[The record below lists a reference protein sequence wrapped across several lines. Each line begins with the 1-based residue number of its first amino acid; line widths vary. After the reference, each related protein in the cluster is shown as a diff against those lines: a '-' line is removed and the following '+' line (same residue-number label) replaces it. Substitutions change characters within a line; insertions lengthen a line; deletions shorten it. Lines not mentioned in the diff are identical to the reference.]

1 METPE
6 IINPLTAAL
15 NGLRSIVFSTGYE
28 RFIQKWTDQPRD
40 PASQADMP
48 EAFFSFIGLSEES
61 RNSSGTRLR
70 LRFEVQVSFGTFR
83 VEETILNAA
92 WWILTKLES
101 AKNTL
106 DIKYNDVQ
114 LVADLELVDSAVG
127 VINKRSEQREAPLKG
142 WVSLTQ
148 VHMLLIIPNSMYVPL
163 VEG

>member
-1 METPE
+1 M
-6 IINPLTAAL
+6 
-15 NGLRSIVFSTGYE
+15 
-28 RFIQKWTDQPRD
+28 
-40 PASQADMP
+40 
-48 EAFFSFIGLSEES
+48 
-61 RNSSGTRLR
+61 
-70 LRFEVQVSFGTFR
+70 QVSFGTFR